1 MYINKHPEVSGCLLM
16 TKDVKVFINYL
27 FFLTD
32 VDDMI
37 ELSPFFVCY
46 PLSESVLK
54 NKINRA
60 RDRHY
65 ILHFKIE
72 FIARNLLLCAE
83 NQISGSP
90 HRAASTWVT
99 LSVGGSNDLLR
110 ASAGFRGP
118 GMYMRSTCTPWSR

>member
-1 MYINKHPEVSGCLLM
+1 
-16 TKDVKVFINYL
+16 
-27 FFLTD
+27 
-32 VDDMI
+32 MI

-46 PLSESVLK
+46 PLSEAVWK

-90 HRAASTWVT
+90 HRAASDGECND
-99 LSVGGSNDLLR
+99 LGVGGTEAKR
-110 ASAGFRGP
+110 
-118 GMYMRSTCTPWSR
+118 

>member
-1 MYINKHPEVSGCLLM
+1 
-16 TKDVKVFINYL
+16 
-27 FFLTD
+27 
-32 VDDMI
+32 MI

-90 HRAASTWVT
+90 HRAASPHFPRYLLCLWLTGWV
-99 LSVGGSNDLLR
+99 VWGPVFVRLR
-110 ASAGFRGP
+110 G
-118 GMYMRSTCTPWSR
+118 